1 MLQLPARLR
10 PADLLEAA
18 PLHHDGVELVLA
30 EAGAVTLVQGAALMG
45 VHRK

>member
-10 PADLLEAA
+10 PAGLLEAT
-18 PLHHDGVELVLA
+18 PHHGAELVLA
-30 EAGAVTLVQGAALMG
+30 EAGAETLVQGAALMG